1 MAIVADHGSLKVSVS
16 KVLDSLD
23 NSPEDREYRIHTAF
37 GCRSCRIH
45 FSALSRKGVWDAFRK
60 SRLDDTNAISCFSFE
75 VIGFLIFMFKSQ
87 VSLRVVDG
95 SALIELLDG
104 SVNAASDHLEPD
116 LLSFIDAEDAKQ
128 QAKQQQLGRW
138 RFLENGSE

>member
-1 MAIVADHGSLKVSVS
+1 
-16 KVLDSLD
+16 
-23 NSPEDREYRIHTAF
+23 
-37 GCRSCRIH
+37 
-45 FSALSRKGVWDAFRK
+45 
-60 SRLDDTNAISCFSFE
+60 
-75 VIGFLIFMFKSQ
+75 MFKSQ

-128 QAKQQQLGRW
+128 QAKQQHLGRW

>member
-1 MAIVADHGSLKVSVS
+1 
-16 KVLDSLD
+16 
-23 NSPEDREYRIHTAF
+23 
-37 GCRSCRIH
+37 
-45 FSALSRKGVWDAFRK
+45 
-60 SRLDDTNAISCFSFE
+60 
-75 VIGFLIFMFKSQ
+75 MFKSQ

>member
-1 MAIVADHGSLKVSVS
+1 M
-16 KVLDSLD
+16 
-23 NSPEDREYRIHTAF
+23 
-37 GCRSCRIH
+37 
-45 FSALSRKGVWDAFRK
+45 SRKGVWDAFRN
-60 SRLDDTNAISCFSFE
+60 SRLDDSNAIFCFSFE

-128 QAKQQQLGRW
+128 QAKQQHLGRW